1 LTGAPRG
8 RRRTQG
14 ESKKMSEITRPIPEI
29 TAELRPFFEASRQG
43 QLVVQKCDSC
53 GALRFPPRR
62 LCANCLSRQS
72 SWTPVSGE
80 GEVYS
85 FIVMHRV
92 YHPAFASQVP
102 YAVATVKLKEG
113 ARILSNVIG
122 IDPHQIKCGMPVKV
136 SFEKLNEEVTLP
148 MFRPAASPG

>member
-1 LTGAPRG
+1 MA
-8 RRRTQG
+8 
-14 ESKKMSEITRPIPEI
+14 EIVRPIPEV
-29 TAELRPFFEASRQG
+29 TEELRPFFEASRNR
-43 QLVVQKCDSC
+43 QLVVQKCDDC
-53 GALRFPPRR
+53 GTLRFPPRR
-62 LCANCLSRQS
+62 LCANCLSRKA

-92 YHPAFASQVP
+92 YHPAFANQVP
-102 YAVATVKLKEG
+102 YAVAMVKLKEG

-122 IDPHQIKCGMPVKV
+122 IDPHQVKCGMPVRV

-148 MFRPAASPG
+148 MFRPVN

>member
-1 LTGAPRG
+1 
-8 RRRTQG
+8 
-14 ESKKMSEITRPIPEI
+14 MSEITRPIPEI

-43 QLVVQKCDSC
+43 QLVVQKCDGC
-53 GALRFPPRR
+53 GVLRFPPRR
-62 LCANCLSRQS
+62 LCPNCLSRES
-72 SWTPVSGE
+72 SWTAVSGE

-102 YAVATVKLKEG
+102 YAGATVKLKEG

-148 MFRPAASPG
+148 MFRPAASPC